1 MRLIDADALKE
12 DIMQSCL
19 FAKEWDY
26 ALVEQAID
34 AQFTIKPLLC
44 DDGNGVKIMDSE
56 TLAEIVKNAYHSG
69 YEEGKTETID
79 AVPVGAYE
87 QTRWERDTAI
97 EQLAEIGKSLCE
109 KMDNVATVVRCKDCK
124 YYRESKMLSPQKFCF
139 RSKSRDGIAIG
150 YNFAEDDFC
159 SYGERSEYDNA

>member
-1 MRLIDADALKE
+1 MDLIDRQA
-12 DIMQSCL
+12 
-19 FAKEWDY
+19 
-26 ALVEQAID
+26 AID
-34 AQFTIKPLLC
+34 ALTTAVPI
-44 DDGNGVKIMDSE
+44 
-56 TLAEIVKNAYHSG
+56 TLYDVIRVFEALP
-69 YEEGKTETID
+69 TID

-124 YYRESKMLSPQKFCF
+124 YYDESVMFSPQKMCF
-139 RSKSRDGIAIG
+139 RLKDKNCKVIG

-159 SYGERSEYDNA
+159 SYWERSEE

>member
-56 TLAEIVKNAYHSG
+56 TLAEIAEIVEHAYYSG
-69 YEEGKTETID
+69 YEEGKAETID
-79 AVPVGAYE
+79 AVPV
-87 QTRWERDTAI
+87 
-97 EQLAEIGKSLCE
+97 
-109 KMDNVATVVRCKDCK
+109 VRCKDCK
-124 YYRESKMLSPQKFCF
+124 HRPIDTGGKGYGADLSFDDDYKCPCRCEDQFYSWMPFDDWFCANGERRDIKHTESISLIS
-139 RSKSRDGIAIG
+139 
-150 YNFAEDDFC
+150 AEPKH
-159 SYGERSEYDNA
+159 GERSEDVSTDM